1 LPGRS
6 QSDSDATRTGTGLGL
21 SIVRGLAEANG
32 GHARYEPTAAHGSCF
47 VVELPAG
54 EGPRLWGCSRR
65 SRTTKVDVAA
75 RRLNCATIILLG
87 IRPQGRLPKS
97 TDHLPFLP
105 IPKPCL
111 PPRSG
116 LEHEL

>member
-1 LPGRS
+1 MSQRASWPRPALPGRS

-54 EGPRLWGCSRR
+54 EGPRL
-65 SRTTKVDVAA
+65 
-75 RRLNCATIILLG
+75 
-87 IRPQGRLPKS
+87 
-97 TDHLPFLP
+97 
-105 IPKPCL
+105 
-111 PPRSG
+111 
-116 LEHEL
+116 